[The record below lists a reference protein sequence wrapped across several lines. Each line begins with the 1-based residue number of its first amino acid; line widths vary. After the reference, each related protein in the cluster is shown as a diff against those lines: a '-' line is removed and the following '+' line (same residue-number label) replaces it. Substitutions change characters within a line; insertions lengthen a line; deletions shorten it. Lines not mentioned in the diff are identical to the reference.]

1 MRPFKIALVANDL
14 PPTPVW
20 VGERLQEQ
28 GIDLIE
34 RACAVPHEVV
44 DFAGDAD
51 VVWLMGGSR
60 VITPEILP
68 LLKKCRAILRT
79 GTGTDNV
86 PVIVAT
92 RLGIVV
98 ANTPEAT
105 MHQVAEHAIGLLF
118 AVVRKIAQQDAL
130 VRRGIWERYRAWP
143 DWHFVGNTLGLVGFG
158 RIARLVARKVSGLEL
173 KVIAFDPVVDRD
185 AMEELGVEKVS
196 FDELF
201 ARSDFVT
208 VHVPLSEK
216 TRHVIG
222 EPQLRL
228 MKPRAVLINTSR
240 GEIVDQQA
248 LVHALKERWIAA
260 AGLDVLESEPP
271 GADDPILSLDNVVL
285 TPHIASYSDVFHEG
299 FWSHSVRTLLEMVK
313 TGMPIWIV
321 NPEVVPWWQGRD
333 GEAVAAQAISPWATG
348 DDRFLPQ

>member
-1 MRPFKIALVANDL
+1 MPQFKVALVANDL
-14 PPTPVW
+14 PPTPDW
-20 VGERLQEQ
+20 VGERLKEQ
-28 GIDLIE
+28 GVELVE
-34 RACAVPHEVV
+34 RPCAGDSEVV
-44 DFAGDAD
+44 ETAGDAD

-68 LLKKCRAILRT
+68 LLRKCRAILRT
-79 GTGTDNV
+79 GTGTDNI
-86 PVIVAT
+86 PVTVAT
-92 RLGIVV
+92 GLGIVV

-118 AVVRKIAQQDAL
+118 AVVRKIAHQDRL
-130 VRRGIWERYRAWP
+130 VRQGVWDRYRAWP

-173 KVIAFDPVVDRD
+173 KVIAFDPVVDRQ

-196 FDELF
+196 FDDLF
-201 ARSDFVT
+201 SRSDFVS

-222 EPQLRL
+222 ERQLRR
-228 MKPRAVLINTSR
+228 MKRKAVLINTAR

-248 LVHALKERWIAA
+248 LVRALKEGWIAA
-260 AGLDVLESEPP
+260 AGLDVLDSEPP
-271 GADDPILSLDNVVL
+271 ASSDPILSLDNVVL

-299 FWSHSVRTLLEMVK
+299 FWSHSVRTLLAMSK

-321 NPEVVPWWQGRD
+321 DSDVIPWWHVSD
-333 GEAVAAQAISPWATG
+333 GKGPRSG
-348 DDRFLPQ
+348 DFTMGNLG